1 MAHGLRGTW
10 RIQGL
15 PWGTKFVLLSTSPH
29 IYMYNSMYIFAYAF
43 AFRIPAETLVCGAHI
58 MLTAD
63 SSCRDWEA
71 VLKKKPADQDKGC

>member
-1 MAHGLRGTW
+1 
-10 RIQGL
+10 
-15 PWGTKFVLLSTSPH
+15 
-29 IYMYNSMYIFAYAF
+29 MYILAYAF

-71 VLKKKPADQDKGC
+71 VLKKKPTDQDKGC